1 MNDKMPLCLDCDTSV
16 EEIEK
21 DVYECPKCG
30 FHVSLRV
37 VEKDDHVE
45 ISLVR
50 EEGNV
55 KNE

>member
-1 MNDKMPLCLDCDTSV
+1 MDCDTPV

-21 DVYECPKCG
+21 DVYKCPACE
-30 FHVSLRV
+30 FMVSLRV